1 MERFYDNEEEND
13 DDNESF
19 FGANEPYEENPE
31 DEEVVGYIDQ
41 QGIIDVMHMD
51 LAQSKLNQHILGK
64 AIEICQ
70 GNWLW
75 YFKNTEQKINEID
88 VVFKKLMSMTAE
100 YEDLDF
106 KAIDKEKKE
115 GK

>member
-19 FGANEPYEENPE
+19 FGDNEPYEENQ

-41 QGIIDVMHMD
+41 QGIIDVMQMD

-75 YFKNTEQKINEID
+75 YFKNTDKKIKEID
-88 VVFKKLMSMTAE
+88 IIFKKLMSMTAE
-100 YEDLDF
+100 YDELDL
-106 KAIDKEKKE
+106 KPIDKKEE